1 MAEAVFQHMVD
12 EAGLTDQ
19 ILVDSAGTGSWHIG
33 EPAHRGTRRVLSQ
46 HDINYEGYA
55 RKVNQN
61 DVIGDHVYVIAMD
74 TSNLRDLQSRFGY
87 QERMYKLMDFASDVD
102 IDDVPDPYYNG
113 NFDEVFQ
120 LVEKGCR
127 GLLAM
132 IRKEESL

>member
-1 MAEAVFQHMVD
+1 MVD
-12 EAGLTDQ
+12 EAGLSDQ

-46 HDINYEGYA
+46 YDINYEGYA

-61 DVIGDHVYVIAMD
+61 DVIGDQVYVIAMD

-87 QERMYKLMDFASDVD
+87 QERMYKLLDFASDVD

-113 NFDEVFQ
+113 NFDEVYQ
-120 LVEKGCR
+120 LVEK
-127 GLLAM
+127 AKV
-132 IRKEESL
+132 RKEENL